1 MRFAEEETYVLV
13 VLTPGGFLR
22 IPVRVSWAAAV
33 PGRLRA
39 VDAESTGPG
48 GRPASY
54 VMVVGGI
61 DGARRGHTMI
71 FVSSRTQKATTDF
84 RGLSGVWQ
92 QWSDASE

>member
-39 VDAESTGPG
+39 VEKDNEQYLGGKQPARLAGDVTHRPG
-48 GRPASY
+48 QG
-54 VMVVGGI
+54 
-61 DGARRGHTMI
+61 
-71 FVSSRTQKATTDF
+71 
-84 RGLSGVWQ
+84 
-92 QWSDASE
+92 